1 MKYLLVILIAVFLI
15 AGCSYNQRLEEL
27 ERRAD
32 YVEDEHTSAGKR
44 HMWLSYR
51 DQINKP
57 QPPYPK
63 DIEEYGIKS
72 FGHNKIQIDFGLI
85 PTPISISKEH
95 GRLYMVFR
103 VGQGDGEFLQ
113 VHKQNVIKHSE
124 FDGKI
129 WDIRQNL
136 GFVLK
141 LIISELE

>member
-51 DQINKP
+51 DQ
-57 QPPYPK
+57 
-63 DIEEYGIKS
+63 IEEYGIKS